1 MKYPYIVNC
10 NGKWYE
16 AGADVPVSSSTNV
29 AKTEEKAKAETNDK
43 TAKYSKTDIQ
53 RMSTEQLKAL
63 AVAEGIDNAEET
75 SGNQLKKM
83 LVEHF
88 GL

>member
-1 MKYPYIVNC
+1 MKYPYIVNL

-16 AGADVPVSSSTNV
+16 AGTDVPASSIS
-29 AKTEEKAKAETNDK
+29 EKVDGKENTVTNDK
-43 TAKYSKTDIQ
+43 VAKYSKTEIQ
-53 RMSTEQLKAL
+53 RMSTDQLKAL

-75 SGNQLKKM
+75 SGNQLKKK